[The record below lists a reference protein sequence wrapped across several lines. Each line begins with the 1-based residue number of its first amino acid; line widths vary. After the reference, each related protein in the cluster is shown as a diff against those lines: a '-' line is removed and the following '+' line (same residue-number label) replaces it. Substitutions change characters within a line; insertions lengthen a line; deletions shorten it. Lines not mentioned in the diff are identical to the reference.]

1 MAQQSTLEFLVAAQ
15 VTGQEQIARLINDTD
30 KLNKTTKGLQS
41 AFAQMGGAAR
51 SLSEVQKNAAAI
63 DAARAEKIARLS
75 QEFYNNAL
83 AIDRTSKSAR
93 DSASVFEEAF
103 QAQEMAAKAQ
113 RDAAAA
119 ADALRA
125 RLDPMIP
132 LQNRFNAEMDHAA
145 DLLRMGAISQ
155 KEYAQATALARQNL
169 YSAQQALHSMN
180 TAQSG
185 VIVNGVRY
193 NSMADAQAKALRQQR
208 QGVQQLG
215 MQFNDLATSIATGAN
230 PVTAFNQQIGQVGI
244 AMAQME
250 GKMGAV
256 GQFLIGPWGT
266 ALTIATMALGFLA
279 EKFLFVDETTKKAE
293 SSIKSLDQQF
303 NFAAMSAEDLKRV
316 NELLAEENQKV
327 ARTAYQAANAA
338 AAFASANA
346 RAKEEAIGAAKAT
359 LLQAQADLALLKAKK
374 PISGREFE
382 VGAAT
387 IDLQAKSISGLEENI
402 RKLEGQLATFQS
414 RSRRSAGEAY
424 AIMGG
429 MDAGAKATERFNS
442 QVNRLQNSLSKGWI
456 SPENYKREFDA
467 ALAIHQKAQE
477 EIAASNK
484 KDRKSRG
491 LTEAQ
496 KEAKKL
502 AEATTRYY
510 ANVEGKFVEE
520 YQGYRVMMTKSDQ
533 EWADRLS
540 AIDDEAFRNSLDR
553 SAQMAKE
560 IGYISQAAGEDIS
573 NFFQK
578 PYEELQNSFTA
589 IGNSVADAF
598 KGMLTGAMSWKDG
611 MKSIIGAVIDQLWQL
626 YVVQQIVGFVTKA
639 LGGLGA
645 PNPAAA
651 STAAA
656 NVITVNPNAIA
667 NVRAIPGN
675 ANGTQNWGGGMTWV
689 GERGPELVNLP
700 RGSQVIPAH
709 RAQSMGGSGI
719 NITVDARGSNDPA
732 AVRAQVEAGI
742 LQAAPAIIAAAQQR
756 TVAGL
761 RRPKLGGV
769 MQ

>member
-83 AIDRTSKSAR
+83 AIDRNAKSAR

-103 QAQEMAAKAQ
+103 QAQEMAAQAQ

-119 ADALRA
+119 ADQLRA

-132 LQNRFNAEMDHAA
+132 IQNRFNAEMDRAS

-155 KEYAQATALARQNL
+155 KEYAQATTLARQNL

-180 TAQSG
+180 AAQSG

-244 AMAQME
+244 AMSQME

-279 EKFLFVDETTKKAE
+279 EKFLFVDDSAKKADN
-293 SSIKSLDQQF
+293 SIKSLEQQF

-316 NELLAEENQKV
+316 NELLAETNSKM
-327 ARTAYQAANAA
+327 ARTSYQAANATA
-338 AAFASANA
+338 AQANA
-346 RAKEEAIGAAKAT
+346 NANAVAST
-359 LLQAQADLALLKAKK
+359 LDLARAELFRMK
-374 PISGREFE
+374 I
-382 VGAAT
+382 
-387 IDLQAKSISGLEENI
+387 
-402 RKLEGQLATFQS
+402 QS
-414 RSRRSAGEAY
+414 RRVQQNLDETLDPMQANVAQRFMQNRVNAQEQSIKQLEAALNGFQYASRRAAGEAY
-424 AIMGG
+424 SIMAG
-429 MDAGAKATERFNS
+429 MDAGAKATERYNS
-442 QVNRLQNSLSKGWI
+442 QVNRLQNSLAAGLINESDFR
-456 SPENYKREFDA
+456 REVDA
-467 ALAIHQKAQE
+467 ANAIYRKAQE

-510 ANVEGKFVEE
+510 ANAQGKFVDE

-540 AIDDEAFRNSLDR
+540 ALDDETFRNSLDR
-553 SAQMAKE
+553 AAEMAKG

-578 PYEELQNSFTA
+578 PYEELQNSFQS
-589 IGNSVADAF
+589 IGMAVSDSF

-611 MKSIIGAVIDQLWQL
+611 MKSIISAVIDQLWQL

-656 NVITVNPNAIA
+656 NIITVNRNAIA
-667 NVRAIPGN
+667 NVKPGLN
-675 ANGTQNWGGGMTWV
+675 ANGTQNWRGGLSWV

-709 RAQSMGGSGI
+709 RAQNMGGGGI
-719 NITVDARGSNDPA
+719 NISVDARGSSDPA

-742 LQAAPAIIAAAQQR
+742 LQAAPAIIAAAEAR

-761 RRPKLGGV
+761 RRPRLGGAIK
-769 MQ
+769 